1 MKHLFLGTL
10 LSLLSLSLFAQS
22 KIRYVVSNGLNIR
35 EQENTTS
42 RVITTLA
49 LGDAVELLGYRSAPT
64 VVNGNKGSWVQVNAS
79 GKRGYVF
86 DANLS
91 EVKPAK
97 APKVAIKT
105 AFPSDF
111 KPTRTFYA
119 DKADMHEHLKVQNM
133 GNDRIAY
140 EIYMVNGGCDAFTFR
155 GVARLKKGDAESDA
169 DEKNN
174 GYFVDEY
181 MDEQDKTCMILV
193 RIGSDKGYTNR
204 ARFIV
209 GDCQKLKN
217 CKDKL
222 DSEPLIL
229 RK

>member
-1 MKHLFLGTL
+1 MKHLFLGTI
-10 LSLLSLSLFAQS
+10 LSLFSLTLVAQS
-22 KIRYVVSNGLNIR
+22 KVRYVVANGLNIR

-42 RVITTLA
+42 RVITTLT

-91 EVKPAK
+91 EVKPTK
-97 APKVAIKT
+97 APKVALKT
-105 AFPSDF
+105 SFPTDF
-111 KPTRTFYA
+111 KPTRAFYA
-119 DKADMHEHLKVQNM
+119 DKADMHEHLKVQNI

-140 EIYMVNGGCDAFTFR
+140 EIYMVNGGCEAFTFR
-155 GVARLKKGDAESDA
+155 GVARLKIGDAESDS

-174 GYFVDEY
+174 GYFVNEY
-181 MDEQDKTCMILV
+181 VDEQDKTCTILI
-193 RIGSDKGYTNR
+193 RIGADKGYTNR
-204 ARFIV
+204 ARFQM
-209 GDCQKLKN
+209 GDCSKLKM
-217 CKDKL
+217 CKDKP